1 MYSDACEEK
10 CGWDAELPAVLVT
23 RWNKWE
29 TGLPLLVNTPRAL
42 VKAGEPT
49 ETIALHA
56 FGDASGRGVAAAVY
70 AVAEQESGVSQ
81 GLVAARA
88 RLAKQGLT
96 IPRLEL
102 VAAHMAVNL
111 LTNVRDA
118 ISWLPVQSMY
128 GWLDS
133 TMALYWITGDG
144 DYKQFVGNR
153 VRKIKEHEDV
163 IWRHVPTSENAA
175 DLRSRGGPVNA
186 DNALWWTGPDW
197 LANPSAW
204 PV

>member
-1 MYSDACEEK
+1 MYDPLGLVSPVTLQGKLMYRDACEEK
-10 CGWDAELPAVLVT
+10 CGWDAELPAELVT

-49 ETIALHA
+49 GTIALHA

-70 AVAEQESGVSQ
+70 AVVEQESGVRQ

-102 VAAHMAVNL
+102 VAAHMAV
-111 LTNVRDA
+111 D
-118 ISWLPVQSMY
+118 
-128 GWLDS
+128 
-133 TMALYWITGDG
+133 
-144 DYKQFVGNR
+144 
-153 VRKIKEHEDV
+153 
-163 IWRHVPTSENAA
+163 
-175 DLRSRGGPVNA
+175 
-186 DNALWWTGPDW
+186 
-197 LANPSAW
+197 
-204 PV
+204 